1 MFFLCIIIRILIIF
15 ENISI
20 IPKEEYKDK
29 LNLAKTMIEDIDD
42 IPFIALCRASKAD
55 GIWSDDNHFKTQ
67 KDLLIFRT
75 KELALIFK
83 SR

>member
-1 MFFLCIIIRILIIF
+1 
-15 ENISI
+15 
-20 IPKEEYKDK
+20 
-29 LNLAKTMIEDIDD
+29 MIEDIDD
-42 IPFIALCRASKAD
+42 IPFIALCLASKAD
-55 GIWSDDNHFKTQ
+55 GIWSDDNHFKTR